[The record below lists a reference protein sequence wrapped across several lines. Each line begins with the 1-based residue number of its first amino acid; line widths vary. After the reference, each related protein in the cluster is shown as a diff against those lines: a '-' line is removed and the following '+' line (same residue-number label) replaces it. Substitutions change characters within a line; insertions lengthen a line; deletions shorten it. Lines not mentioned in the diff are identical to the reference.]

1 MITPADDFADGPDL
15 DPDDPLTVVLR
26 PPPAGRLAPPP
37 GRYEE
42 IRRGAAR
49 RRGLR
54 AAAGAAATCVIA
66 GLAVLVPLRLAADDT
81 PGVPTAPLA
90 PPPATRPSVSPPPS
104 AVPDDRATAVPSQ
117 GTGSRDA
124 RAATDAP
131 RPVPSRTTPPSPTP
145 SPEDA
150 SGRDLRR
157 ATAPAERSPTASEAR
172 SER

>member
-1 MITPADDFADGPDL
+1 MITPADDFADGPDAL

-66 GLAVLVPLRLAADDT
+66 GLAVLLPLRLLADDA
-81 PGVPTAPLA
+81 PGAPTAPLA
-90 PPPATRPSVSPPPS
+90 PPPATRPSVSPSLP
-104 AVPDDRATAVPSQ
+104 AATDRATAVPSQ
-117 GTGSRDA
+117 GTGDRDA
-124 RAATDAP
+124 RGATDAP
-131 RPVPSRTTPPSPTP
+131 RPVPSPSL
-145 SPEDA
+145 PETSA
-150 SGRDLRR
+150 PRETQGRDLRR
-157 ATAPAERSPTASEAR
+157 ATTPAERSPTSR
-172 SER
+172 